1 MEGLLTLAALSA
13 SGAFFFMGLLYE
25 RVRWN
30 NLIHAGIIPK
40 PDGKS

>member
-1 MEGLLTLAALSA
+1 MEGLFTLGVVVLSV
-13 SGAFFFMGLLYE
+13 AFFFMGLLYE

-30 NLIHAGIIPK
+30 NLIHAGILPK